1 MKGTFERKDK
11 FDLIA
16 KRCVGFRGFPP
27 MFHPHCEILLV
38 VKGEVHVTID
48 GYEHILRAG
57 EISMVF
63 PYIVHSYIN
72 APEAEV
78 YMLLFEPKMLDIFES
93 ELLQKKPVCPYL
105 IGYAHLLPLF
115 ERICVLMA
123 KDDTVK
129 RKTAISY
136 LSAIVGE
143 LLCTMPLCDVESTS
157 ENMIKPILLYC
168 SEHFADEDISIRKIA
183 DELYIST
190 GYVSK
195 IFATKLKYG
204 LREYINELR
213 ISKAKNLLSKT
224 DLKIID
230 VMLECGFRNQS
241 SFNRVFSEIC
251 GVSPSEYRRRKK
263 QEAGTSPA

>member
-1 MKGTFERKDK
+1 MSDIALKTEHLSFSYGEKTILDDLSLSFEMQK
-11 FDLIA
+11 FYAVLGPNGCG
-16 KRCVGFRGFPP
+16 KTT
-27 MFHPHCEILLV
+27 LL
-38 VKGEVHVTID
+38 
-48 GYEHILRAG
+48 
-57 EISMVF
+57 
-63 PYIVHSYIN
+63 
-72 APEAEV
+72 
-78 YMLLFEPKMLDIFES
+78 
-93 ELLQKKPVCPYL
+93 
-105 IGYAHLLPLF
+105 
-115 ERICVLMA
+115 
-123 KDDTVK
+123 
-129 RKTAISY
+129 
-136 LSAIVGE
+136 
-143 LLCTMPLCDVESTS
+143 
-157 ENMIKPILLYC
+157 
-168 SEHFADEDISIRKIA
+168 RKIA